1 MTRLPARA
9 RRGVTYLELVAS
21 MMLVA
26 IAAACSMASWNL
38 APKILNNRRAT
49 EMAVMLASQELERL
63 KAFKYDG
70 LTVTPVGSP
79 NVFYYD
85 KSGALLGS
93 ATGATYKVKS
103 WVIPQDTNGDG
114 NLTTADL
121 RELTAEV
128 WTPTES
134 KRYER
139 ALTLLTKDGI

>member
-1 MTRLPARA
+1 MTRLLARV

-49 EMAVMLASQELERL
+49 EMAVTLASQELERL

-70 LTVTPVGSP
+70 LTVTAVGSP

-85 KSGALLGS
+85 KSGGLLGS

-103 WVIPQDTNGDG
+103 WVIPQDSNGDSV
-114 NLTTADL
+114 LTTADL
-121 RELTAEV
+121 RELSVEI

-139 ALTLLTKDGI
+139 AVTLLTKDGI